1 VAVVV
6 LHARILLTGPG
17 GYRHLMPAWIARR
30 TVPWIWKKVPWKT
43 VWAISLWLADKGRE
57 RIRNNLT
64 ESEQSE
70 FWTLAKKSR
79 GKPGNLSQRDR
90 TRMKNI
96 VGKAI
101 RG

>member
-1 VAVVV
+1 
-6 LHARILLTGPG
+6 
-17 GYRHLMPAWIARR
+17 MPAWIARR

-43 VWAISLWLADKGRE
+43 VWVISLWLADKGRE

-64 ESEQSE
+64 EGEQTE